1 MLEISKEEFFKILD
15 YKKDQEELINKLDD
29 LGLPLWDSILIEYG
43 YIMFDMVIKAYFTIE
58 GVDWITW
65 WLYEKNENPELK
77 AWDEYHNEI
86 PMETREDFWQFIK
99 QYRKSY
105 MTKQAQNSLSL
116 YKGQNPSTIKQALSF
131 QKSNVVNE
139 LKEYFNAKDLN
150 ELSIKLS
157 IG

>member
-1 MLEISKEEFFKILD
+1 
-15 YKKDQEELINKLDD
+15 
-29 LGLPLWDSILIEYG
+29 
-43 YIMFDMVIKAYFTIE
+43 MVIEAYFTIE

-105 MTKQAQNSLSL
+105 MTKQAQNSINL
-116 YKGQNPSTIKQALSF
+116 YKGRNPSTIKQALSF
-131 QKSNVVNE
+131 QKNSIVEE
-139 LKEYFNAKDLN
+139 LKTYFNAKDINDLA
-150 ELSIKLS
+150 IKLS
-157 IG
+157 IS